1 MSFLTQRRSPGGGGL
16 TKAIEVAIRPA
27 VHLFRRNWLVY
38 KRIWYRSLFFGF
50 LQPFMFLT
58 AMGLGVGGLL
68 ARSNPAAFG
77 PAGYLGFLGPGLLGA
92 MAMQTATFE
101 STYPIMNKIMWG
113 RNYEA
118 ILSTPLSTRNIL
130 LGELGWIGFRLT
142 TVATIFLTVLAIFQ
156 VAQTPLAVLSIPLVG
171 LTGLGFSSWLIAFA
185 ARQRNDVGFS
195 WVFRFIINPLF
206 IFSGTFFPLS
216 QMPQPVQLIAW
227 FTPLFHGV
235 ELMRGLIL
243 GRLDL
248 AVAPWHLAYLLVF
261 FGIGL
266 VLADRSLARRLAN

>member
-1 MSFLTQRRSPGGGGL
+1 MSASALPAGASFAASL
-16 TKAIEVAIRPA
+16 RPA
-27 VHLFRRNWLVY
+27 AHLFRRNWLVY

-58 AMGLGVGGLL
+58 AMGLGIGGLL
-68 ARSNPAAFG
+68 ARTNPAAFG
-77 PAGYLGFLGPGLLGA
+77 PAGYIGFLGPGLLGA

-101 STYPIMNKIMWG
+101 SSYPIMNKIMWG

-130 LGELGWIGFRLT
+130 LGELGWIGFRLM
-142 TVATIFLTVLAIFQ
+142 TVSTIFLLVLAIFR
-156 VAQTPLAVLSIPLVG
+156 VAQTPLALLAIPVVG

-195 WVFRFIINPLF
+195 WVFRFVINPLF
-206 IFSGTFFPLS
+206 IFSGTFFPLA
-216 QMPQPVQLIAW
+216 QMPHPVQVIAW

-235 ELMRGLIL
+235 ELMRGLVL
-243 GRLDL
+243 GNLDP
-248 AVAPWHLAYLLVF
+248 ATAPWHLAYLLVF
-261 FGIGL
+261 FAIGL